1 MYVFIWIYLFREIK
15 CQFKIFKIQTLYI
28 KFSFITF
35 ATRSCLINVENQ
47 PFNKYVQVY
56 SAVYENEAF
65 NFDVSVFSQ
74 AQNIINDPIKA
85 W

>member
-1 MYVFIWIYLFREIK
+1 MFLYEFREIK

-35 ATRSCLINVENQ
+35 ATRSCLNVENQ

-85 W
+85 